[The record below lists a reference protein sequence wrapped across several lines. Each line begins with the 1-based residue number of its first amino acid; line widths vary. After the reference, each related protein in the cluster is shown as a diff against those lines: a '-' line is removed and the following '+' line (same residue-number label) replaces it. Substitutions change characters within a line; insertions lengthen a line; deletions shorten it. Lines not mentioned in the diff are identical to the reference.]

1 MERHPYLLL
10 AIATLC
16 SGVAPVLVRYTGMDA
31 SAIAFWRLALTL
43 PAAWLLIRRL
53 PPLPRRDVGLALLA
67 GVMLA
72 LDLVLWFGA
81 IRRTTMLEATLLVML
96 YPLLVAA
103 AAVIWEGQKLGLSL
117 VGGFALCFAG
127 MVAMSGITPS
137 AGSDAAGNGMALAAA
152 AAYAVCF
159 MLLARLSRQHNVM
172 LVTFWLLVGA
182 SIGALPAALVFST
195 TFLPPTGA
203 DWGLLAVQAA
213 LSLASYNAS
222 NLAFRRLPT
231 ALAAVTGYGQP
242 IIATGIAWIAFA
254 ERPGL
259 MAVTGAVVIALGV
272 WLTSRPGP
280 ARTAPASAAGG
291 TAE

>member
-16 SGVAPVLVRYTGMDA
+16 SGIGPALVRFTEMDA
-31 SAIAFWRLALTL
+31 PAIAFWRLALTL
-43 PAAWLLIRRL
+43 PPAWLLIRRL
-53 PPLPRRDVGLALLA
+53 APLPRGDIGLALIA
-67 GVMLA
+67 GIMLA
-72 LDLVLWFGA
+72 LDLVLWFGS
-81 IRRTTMLEATLLVML
+81 IQRTTMLEATLLVMI

-103 AAVIWEGQKLGLSL
+103 AAVIWEGQKLGFSL

-137 AGSDAAGNGMALAAA
+137 AGSDALGNFMALAAA

-182 SIGALPAALVFST
+182 SLGALPFALVFST
-195 TFLPPTGA
+195 DFMPPTGA
-203 DWGLLAVQAA
+203 AWGFLAAQAA
-213 LSLASYNAS
+213 LSLCSYIAS

-242 IIATGIAWIAFA
+242 IIATAIAWVAFA
-254 ERPGL
+254 ERPGI
-259 MAVTGAVVIALGV
+259 MAVTGAVIIGLGV

-280 ARTAPASAAGG
+280 SRAVPATA
-291 TAE
+291 TE

>member
-16 SGVAPVLVRYTGMDA
+16 SGIAPVLVRYTGMEA
-31 SAIAFWRLALTL
+31 PAIAFWRLALTL
-43 PAAWLLIRRL
+43 PAAWLLVRRL
-53 PPLPRRDVGLALLA
+53 PPLPRRDVGLALIA

-72 LDLVLWFGA
+72 LDLVLWFGS
-81 IRRTTMLEATLLVML
+81 IQRTTMLEATLLVMI
-96 YPLLVAA
+96 YPLLVAV
-103 AAVIWEGQKLGLSL
+103 AAVIWEGQKLSLSL
-117 VGGFALCFAG
+117 AGGFALCFAG

-137 AGSDAAGNGMALAAA
+137 AGSDALGNGMALAAA

-182 SIGALPAALVFST
+182 SLGALPFALIFSAS
-195 TFLPPTGA
+195 FLPPTA
-203 DWGLLAVQAA
+203 DAWGFLAAQAA
-213 LSLASYNAS
+213 LSLCSYLAS
-222 NLAFRRLPT
+222 NGAFRRLPT

-242 IIATGIAWIAFA
+242 IIATGIAWVAFA
-254 ERPGL
+254 ERPGI
-259 MAVTGAVVIALGV
+259 MAVTGAVIIGFGV

-280 ARTAPASAAGG
+280 TRRAPAAA
-291 TAE
+291 TEQA